1 MPTLQMLLLFPMR
14 QNFIVSEIRIKQAGV
29 ASMRKILSTKLF
41 AIGAESGIKYVEDLR
56 RQLRVTEEWVN
67 LRQEKEYWMSEDM
80 IAEAG

>member
-1 MPTLQMLLLFPMR
+1 
-14 QNFIVSEIRIKQAGV
+14 
-29 ASMRKILSTKLF
+29 MRKILSTNLFKLS

-56 RQLRVTEEWVN
+56 RQLRVTEELVN

>member
-1 MPTLQMLLLFPMR
+1 MR

-56 RQLRVTEEWVN
+56 RQLRVTEELVN